1 MVKSMV
7 VGSTTTKFKDN
18 RVRTG
23 KCMFLQRG
31 RDKVIQIIE
40 KSIANYTFIP
50 VGVCFFMVFST
61 LLCSSLMSYVP

>member
-31 RDKVIQIIE
+31 RDKVVQIIE

-50 VGVCFFMVFST
+50 VGV
-61 LLCSSLMSYVP
+61 

>member
-7 VGSTTTKFKDN
+7 VDSTTTKFKDN
-18 RVRTG
+18 RVRTS

-50 VGVCFFMVFST
+50 VGV
-61 LLCSSLMSYVP
+61 